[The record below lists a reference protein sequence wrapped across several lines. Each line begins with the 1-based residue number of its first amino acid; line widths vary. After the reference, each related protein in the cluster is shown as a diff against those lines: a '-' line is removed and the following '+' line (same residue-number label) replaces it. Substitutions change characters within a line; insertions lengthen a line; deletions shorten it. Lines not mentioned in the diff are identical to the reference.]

1 MDKLVHIVD
10 RYIDPSYVFKSCS
23 RDWIVV
29 LQKLPDTITNES
41 RFVVDADCAK
51 FRANKLQVV
60 DIIHKFDQTTRDS
73 ICNSVYEHKQIVY
86 KKGEIIEV
94 KDFDKN
100 VNIVC
105 AAGIHYYKTMK
116 VAFYLEVQSVIDG
129 EWSCWHDN
137 GKMESKGIYKDGK
150 REGEWIF
157 WHNNGQMES
166 KGIYKDGYLKGEWI
180 YWYDNGQMESKG
192 TYKDGKGEGEWI
204 FWCDNGKMI
213 SKGKYKDGKEE
224 R

>member
-10 RYIDPSYVFKSCS
+10 RYKDRSYVFKSCS

-29 LQKLPDTITNES
+29 LQKLADTITNES
-41 RFVVDADCAK
+41 RSVVDADCAK
-51 FRANKLQVV
+51 FRADKLQVV

-100 VNIVC
+100 VDIVC

-116 VAFYLEVQSVIDG
+116 VAFYLELERVIDG
-129 EWSCWHDN
+129 EFYDWHNDGQMKAKGIYKDGKPEGEWISWYDN
-137 GKMESKGIYKDGK
+137 GPLKSKGIYKDGK
-150 REGEWIF
+150 QEG
-157 WHNNGQMES
+157 
-166 KGIYKDGYLKGEWI
+166 
-180 YWYDNGQMESKG
+180 
-192 TYKDGKGEGEWI
+192 
-204 FWCDNGKMI
+204 
-213 SKGKYKDGKEE
+213 
-224 R
+224 